1 MIAAAAAAVG
11 MLVTT
16 EVRAEPS
23 PSPEAAAEAKALYR
37 EGARHYD
44 VGEYDQAV
52 DYFQRAYLITG
63 APMLLLNIGQAHR
76 LSGACALAAAAYRRY
91 LDRAGAA
98 EHRTEVERRIVE
110 MDECAGVPTTPRAR
124 SNESLP
130 ATSAAES
137 PSASPSGN
145 FRAEAPSTSSA
156 WRTLGWI
163 GLGAGVAGA
172 ALGAAGLSLT
182 LAAQAGLDRV
192 CASDGACPRT
202 AGSQLDAYERWRVVA
217 VSGAAVAMVGAA
229 AAVVGFMANPSN
241 QRSASTR
248 SAHERSSGVVIE
260 PWLNLS
266 AAGLRGTF

>member
-1 MIAAAAAAVG
+1 MIAASAAAVG
-11 MLVTT
+11 MLITT

-23 PSPEAAAEAKALYR
+23 PAADAKALYR

-91 LDRAGAA
+91 LERAGAS
-98 EHRTEVERRIVE
+98 EHRDEVERRIVE
-110 MDECAGVPTTPRAR
+110 MDECAGVRTTPRAP

-130 ATSAAES
+130 ARPAAENPSAA
-137 PSASPSGN
+137 PSDDL
-145 FRAEAPSTSSA
+145 RAEAPSTSSS
-156 WRTLGWI
+156 WRTLGWV
-163 GLGAGVAGA
+163 GLGAGVTGA
-172 ALGAAGLSLT
+172 ALGAVGLGLT
-182 LAAQAGLDRV
+182 LDAQAGLDRV

-202 AGSQLDAYERWRVVA
+202 AGSRLDAYERWRVVA
-217 VSGAAVAMVGAA
+217 ISGAAVTIVGAA
-229 AAVVGFMANPSN
+229 AAIVGFMATPSN
-241 QRSASTR
+241 QKSASTR
-248 SAHERSSGVVIE
+248 SAHERSSDVAIE
-260 PWLNLS
+260 PWLDLS